1 MNHLSGPRV
10 EEGKWD
16 SRVVRRVRVSD
27 FEGVVRDIVFEV
39 MRRDWEMGGDV
50 GIAVLSG
57 GLCCV
62 DVLCRCGVY
71 TYLRSGVMD
80 PQFAYIL
87 YVSGCIET
95 NASCIHDAD
104 DW

>member
-1 MNHLSGPRV
+1 
-10 EEGKWD
+10 
-16 SRVVRRVRVSD
+16 
-27 FEGVVRDIVFEV
+27 
-39 MRRDWEMGGDV
+39 MGGDV

-57 GLCCV
+57 KV
-62 DVLCRCGVY
+62 VSCRCVVSMWCV
-71 TYLRSGVMD
+71 YLRSGVMD

-95 NASCIHDAD
+95 NASCIYDTD

>member
-16 SRVVRRVRVSD
+16 SRVVRRVTVSD
-27 FEGVVRDIVFEV
+27 FEGVVRDIIFEV
-39 MRRDWEMGGDV
+39 MRRDWEMGG
-50 GIAVLSG
+50 IAILSG
-57 GLCCV
+57 R
-62 DVLCRCGVY
+62 LCRCVVSMCCV
-71 TYLRSGVMD
+71 YLRSGVMD

-95 NASCIHDAD
+95 NASCIYDTD